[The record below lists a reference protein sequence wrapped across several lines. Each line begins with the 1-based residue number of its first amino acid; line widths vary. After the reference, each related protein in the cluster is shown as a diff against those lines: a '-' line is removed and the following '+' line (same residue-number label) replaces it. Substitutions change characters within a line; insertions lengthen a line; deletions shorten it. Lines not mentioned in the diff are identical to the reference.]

1 MRFKQYILDILE
13 EAAAHIEA
21 EHYAEM
27 KHAGQVRKFSGKP
40 YATHPQKVAQIVM
53 NFKKSK
59 NLDVLM
65 AAAHLHDTIEDT
77 DTTFTALQKEFGNL
91 IASIVEELTSDPVML
106 KKLGKTRYLTDKMIH
121 MSDYALVIKL
131 ADRLQ
136 NVSDLVSGSPKR
148 SAKYAKET
156 EDILKELES
165 KRTLTRSQAKLVKAI
180 KRTVKE
186 FRLKQ
191 NEV

>member
-1 MRFKQYILDILE
+1 MLQLQ
-13 EAAAHIEA
+13 
-21 EHYAEM
+21 
-27 KHAGQVRKFSGKP
+27 HAGQVRKFSGKE

-91 IASIVEELTSDPVML
+91 IASLVDELSSDSEMI
-106 KKLGKTRYLTDKMIH
+106 KKVGKTKYLTDKMIS

-136 NVSDLVSGSPKR
+136 NVSDLISGSPKW
-148 SAKYAKET
+148 ANKYATET
-156 EDILKELES
+156 ENILRELEA
-165 KRTLTRSQAKLVKAI
+165 KRTLTRSQSKLVKAI

-186 FRLKQ
+186 FRGKQ
-191 NEV
+191 ENV

>member
-13 EAAAHIEA
+13 EAAVDVEA
-21 EHYAEM
+21 MHYAAA
-27 KHAGQVRKFSGKP
+27 KHAGQVRKFSGKE

-91 IASIVEELTSDPVML
+91 IASLVNELSSDSEMI
-106 KKLGKTRYLTDKMIH
+106 KKVGKTKYLTDKMIS

-136 NVSDLVSGSPKR
+136 NVSDLISGSPKW
-148 SAKYAKET
+148 ANKYATET
-156 EDILKELES
+156 EYILKELEA
-165 KRTLTRSQAKLVKAI
+165 KRKLTRSQTKLVKAI

-186 FRLKQ
+186 FRGKQ
-191 NEV
+191 SEI